1 MRLKTWAASLA
12 VALTLPF
19 LHGCGND
26 DAQKG
31 DVRLINATSEYTS
44 LDLYTQNSD
53 GSDDL
58 VVGGTAANTASGYA
72 GVDRGSYTFAVK
84 SSSGAGTAASTT
96 GSVTKTDHFS
106 IVTSLTGGK
115 ATATFLTED
124 ESAPASGNAKLRI
137 FNAASGEAPSVDV
150 YLSTNACDALTVTD
164 TPFASAVTTLQT
176 AYSQLTAA
184 SAGTT
189 WNVCVFATGDTSTLL
204 LDIPDLTL
212 KNQEIATLILTHTA
226 GGVLLNGAVLDQ
238 QGALTPYTSTLARVR
253 VAADATVG
261 STGGLV
267 TVTINGT
274 DVTSQA
280 ASPSVGSYV
289 TIPSGALTTS
299 ITVDGVTT
307 NGVTLPSAAAGSD
320 YTLLVTGSQSNP
332 AATLITD
339 DNTPST
345 STTQPVKA
353 RVINGVN
360 GGSSSVSATI
370 DSKTLGNAAFGAAS
384 PYVTLVATTGTS
396 TVLPTSIVTTP
407 STLVNQSFTSGE
419 VYTVFIWGNSSA
431 PVLTVSSDR

>member
-1 MRLKTWAASLA
+1 MRLKSWAALA
-12 VALTLPF
+12 AALTLPF
-19 LHGCGND
+19 LSGCGND

-31 DVRLINATSEYTS
+31 YVRIVNASFEYAS
-44 LDLYTQNSD
+44 LDLYTLNSD
-53 GSDDL
+53 GGNDL
-58 VVGGTAANTASGYA
+58 VVSGTAAGAASAYTGI
-72 GVDRGSYTFAVK
+72 DKGSYTFNVK
-84 SSSGAGTAASTT
+84 SSTSAGAATPVTGTVS
-96 GSVTKTDHFS
+96 KTDHFS

-115 ATATFLTED
+115 ATATFLTD
-124 ESAPASGNAKLRI
+124 EETNPASGNAKLRI

-164 TPFASAVTTLQT
+164 TPFASAVTGLQS
-176 AYSQLTAA
+176 AYSQLTAG
-184 SAGTT
+184 STGST
-189 WNVCVFATGDTSTLL
+189 WNVCVFANGDTTTLL
-204 LDIPDLTL
+204 LDIPALTL

-238 QGALTPYTSTLARVR
+238 QGALTPYTSTLARLR

-261 STGGLV
+261 GTGGQV
-267 TVTINGT
+267 SVTINGT
-274 DVTSQA
+274 QLSSQA

-345 STTQPVKA
+345 STTQTVKA

-360 GGSSSVSATI
+360 GGTGTVSATV
-370 DSKTLGNAAFGAAS
+370 DAKTLGNAAFGAAS

-396 TVLPTSIVTTP
+396 TVVPTSIVTTP
-407 STLVNQSFTSGE
+407 ANLVNQSFTAGE
-419 VYTVFIWGNSSA
+419 VYTVFIWGNASA
-431 PVLTVSSDR
+431 PVLTFSSDR